1 MKWLNGACVTATLVA
16 AFIVAIAPNL
26 VAGVDVKLFS
36 GFLEMRELVSEMQS
50 KVPVTSEWAVVYC
63 ECKDGKVVA
72 LPVRGTAMEVDKM
85 ICEKE
90 AAAHR
95 GCRTE
100 VRVMKISAPQER
112 VEAYKKREE
121 AAGRQRAL
129 EEERYRAWRAQQSGA
144 PDSNANSSAKSG
156 GNVKKRGSH
165 ELQWMTPE
173 DFKRYQE
180 EQELERKRKLKQEV
194 KDLKDEA
201 MKKVFE
207 NIIRK
212 LP

>member
-1 MKWLNGACVTATLVA
+1 MRWLSPLCVA
-16 AFIVAIAPNL
+16 AALIAVFIVASAPNL
-26 VAGVDVKLFS
+26 SAGVDVKLFS
-36 GFLEMRELVSEMQS
+36 SFLEMRDLVSEMQS

-72 LPVRGTAMEVDKM
+72 LPIRGTAMEVDKM

-121 AAGRQRAL
+121 AARRQRAL
-129 EEERYRAWRAQQSGA
+129 DEERSRAWQSQQSA
-144 PDSNANSSAKSG
+144 ANDSNRST
-156 GNVKKRGSH
+156 KKKGSH
-165 ELQWMTPE
+165 ELQWMTPD

-180 EQELERKRKLKQEV
+180 EQELERKRRLKQEV

-201 MKKVFE
+201 MKKVYE
-207 NIIRK
+207 NVIRK